1 VQIVIENPLLRRKY
15 PSDGSI
21 NAVMDTGYQG
31 FLSVPESIF
40 KHLHLHRLVTD
51 KRRISLANGAF
62 SNTRGCYASVQIPH
76 LSMKIDGFVETFA
89 GLDEILLGTE
99 ALLETKI
106 VLDYCAKR
114 VKLEKCTTK

>member
-1 VQIVIENPLLRRKY
+1 
-15 PSDGSI
+15 
-21 NAVMDTGYQG
+21 
-31 FLSVPESIF
+31 
-40 KHLHLHRLVTD
+40 
-51 KRRISLANGAF
+51 
-62 SNTRGCYASVQIPH
+62 
-76 LSMKIDGFVETFA
+76 MKIDGFVETFA